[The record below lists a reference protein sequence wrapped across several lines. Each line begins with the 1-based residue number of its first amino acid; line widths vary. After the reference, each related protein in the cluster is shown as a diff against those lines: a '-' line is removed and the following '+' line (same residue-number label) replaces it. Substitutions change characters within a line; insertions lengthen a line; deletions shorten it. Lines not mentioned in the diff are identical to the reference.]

1 MVYKGI
7 QTGTKHDSEDLL
19 SKLGKIWTDALSSQ
33 TAEYSLLPHSGFCIC
48 ITRYEHKNLS
58 SKNKCSENCML
69 FVLVRTL
76 KKKKQKLFSLANQ
89 EY

>member
-19 SKLGKIWTDALSSQ
+19 SKLAKIWTDALSSQ

-48 ITRYEHKNLS
+48 ITGYEHKNHLC
-58 SKNKCSENCML
+58 SKNECSENCML
-69 FVLVRTL
+69 FVLVHTF
-76 KKKKQKLFSLANQ
+76 KKKKFFSLANQ